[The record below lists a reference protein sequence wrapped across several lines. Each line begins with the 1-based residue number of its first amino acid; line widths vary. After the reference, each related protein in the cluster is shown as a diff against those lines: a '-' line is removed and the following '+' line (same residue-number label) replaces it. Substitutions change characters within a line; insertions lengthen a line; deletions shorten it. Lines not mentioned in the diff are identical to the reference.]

1 MDCHPMPDGNINNYD
16 VNINNYD
23 VNINNYDVN
32 INNYEV
38 IKTRKYTVKQLKRI
52 ATENSI
58 NIHNINM
65 KADLLHAIYYY
76 FSNYKH
82 ALKIQNVW
90 RKYLYKKYTY
100 LRGSARINRN
110 LCVNSKDFLS
120 YDDVCHIPM
129 QQFFSFTDDAS
140 GKVYGFDIMSIYSIL
155 PIIEKKNIKKNIFF
169 REMKSVS
176 VINPYTR
183 TEIPKH
189 SICDFYRLIRIA
201 KIFKD
206 TLVLYTEE
214 DSNPANPANPTNPTN
229 PTNNELTIEQRI
241 INVFETINGMGN
253 YTQSHWFGNLSV
265 VSMHRFIYE
274 ILDIWRY
281 RGRFD
286 LSIQLRVCPGLGEY
300 LLYHGPVYY
309 PYNHYIR
316 DYATGLIELLIH
328 SGSDSDARH
337 IGSQIV
343 LSALTLVSEDAA
355 NALPWLYESMN

>member
-1 MDCHPMPDGNINNYD
+1 MDCVTMPDDIINTT
-16 VNINNYD
+16 IN
-23 VNINNYDVN
+23 VT
-32 INNYEV
+32 NYEI
-38 IKTRKYTVKQLKRI
+38 IKTRKYTVKQLKSI
-52 ATENSI
+52 ASKNDI

-65 KADLLHAIYYY
+65 KADLLNTIYYY
-76 FSNYKH
+76 FSHYKH
-82 ALKIQNVW
+82 AQKIQIVW

-100 LRGSARINRN
+100 LRGLARINRN

-120 YDDVCHIPM
+120 YDNVGDIPI
-129 QQFFSFTDDAS
+129 QQFFSFTDFETK
-140 GKVYGFDIMSIYSIL
+140 KVYGFDIMSIYSIL
-155 PIIEKKNIKKNIFF
+155 PTIEKKNIKKNNFF
-169 REMKSVS
+169 AGLKSIS

-183 TEIPKH
+183 AEIPQQ
-189 SICDFYRLIRIA
+189 SIYDFYRLIRIA
-201 KIFKD
+201 KIFKE

-214 DSNPANPANPTNPTN
+214 DATVDITK
-229 PTNNELTIEQRI
+229 LTIDQRI
-241 INVFETINGMGN
+241 INAFETINAMGN
-253 YTQSHWFGNLSV
+253 YTQSHWFGNLSIN
-265 VSMHRFIYE
+265 SMHRFIYE

-286 LSIQLRVCPGLGEY
+286 LSVQLRVCPGLGEY

-343 LSALTLVSEDAA
+343 LSALTIVSEDAA
-355 NALPWLYESMN
+355 TALPWLYESMN